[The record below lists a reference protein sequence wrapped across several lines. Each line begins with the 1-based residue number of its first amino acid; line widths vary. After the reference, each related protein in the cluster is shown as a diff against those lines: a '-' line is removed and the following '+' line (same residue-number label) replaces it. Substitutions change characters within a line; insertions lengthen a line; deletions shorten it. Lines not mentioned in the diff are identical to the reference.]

1 MAASETSFE
10 PPSSATSSR
19 CAEFED
25 ILRLVCS
32 YLELPQSES
41 GPADDIRLYDRALEA
56 ADLYSRQAD
65 ADLAEQRRL
74 RFEAEADRER
84 LLQAV
89 APFVAVAAKL
99 AHVSDAAELHVCRG
113 SGTDPTLA
121 LADAGAFRKLH
132 KVVTGIAR
140 NKGS

>member
-1 MAASETSFE
+1 MAASDTSIET
-10 PPSSATSSR
+10 PSSATSAR
-19 CAEFED
+19 CAEFEE

-32 YLELPQSES
+32 YLELPQSEG

-65 ADLAEQRRL
+65 ADLAENRRL

-89 APFVAVAAKL
+89 APLVSVAAKL
-99 AHVSDAAELHVCRG
+99 AHVSDVAELHIRRG
-113 SGTDPTLA
+113 SASGPSLA
-121 LADAGAFRKLH
+121 LTDAGVFRKLH
-132 KVVTGIAR
+132 KAVADIAR
-140 NKGS
+140 HKGS